1 MDVKSVVV
9 DFGVFF
15 AAFGIS
21 LLELSEAGA
30 VTAIYQGLYRGL
42 RPVLYSLAGVLLV
55 LVPTFTVGRYIVYLP
70 LDYVLA
76 ASAVVLFY
84 FGYRLL
90 RSARRYFKRMN
101 KGGGGEEERGDLA
114 VVFTVSAIE
123 AFEAALVLIALI
135 PKSYASTLMG
145 TLIAAAVVVVL
156 TALIKNQV
164 ARIRLPHLKYVLSS
178 LLFSLGTLWAMEATG
193 LEITDLVLL
202 PLFLAYLGI
211 NYLLIKA

>member
-1 MDVKSVVV
+1 ME
-9 DFGVFF
+9 FGVFF
-15 AAFGIS
+15 AALGIS

-30 VTAIYQGLYRGL
+30 VTAIYQGLYRGF

-55 LVPTFTVGRYIVYLP
+55 LIPTFTVGRYIVYLP

-76 ASAVVLFY
+76 ASAVILFY

-90 RSARRYFKRMN
+90 RSARRYFKGMN

-202 PLFLAYLGI
+202 PLFLTYLGI
-211 NYLLIKA
+211 NYLLIKV

>member
-1 MDVKSVVV
+1 ME
-9 DFGVFF
+9 FGVFF
-15 AAFGIS
+15 AALGIS

-30 VTAIYQGLYRGL
+30 VTAIYQGLYRGF

-55 LVPTFTVGRYIVYLP
+55 LIPTFTVGRYIVYLP

-76 ASAVVLFY
+76 ASAVILFY

-101 KGGGGEEERGDLA
+101 KGRGGEEERGDLA

>member
-1 MDVKSVVV
+1 MVV

-30 VTAIYQGLYRGL
+30 VTAIYQGIYRGF
-42 RPVLYSLAGVLLV
+42 RPVLYALAGVLLV

-76 ASAVVLFY
+76 ASAVILFY

-90 RSARRYFKRMN
+90 RSARRYFKRAA

-135 PKSYASTLMG
+135 PRSYASALVG
-145 TLIAAAVVVVL
+145 TLIASAIVIVL
-156 TALIKNQV
+156 TALIKDQI

-178 LLFSLGTLWAMEATG
+178 LLFSLGTLWAMEAVG
-193 LEITDLVLL
+193 LDVTDLVLI
-202 PLFLAYLGI
+202 PLFLTYLGI
-211 NYLLIKA
+211 NYLLIKV

>member
-1 MDVKSVVV
+1 MVV

-30 VTAIYQGLYRGL
+30 VTAIYQGIYRGF
-42 RPVLYSLAGVLLV
+42 RPVLYALAGVL

-76 ASAVVLFY
+76 ASAVILFY

-90 RSARRYFKRMN
+90 RSARRYFKRVAR
-101 KGGGGEEERGDLA
+101 GGGGEEERGDLA

-123 AFEAALVLIALI
+123 AFEASLVLIALI
-135 PKSYASTLMG
+135 PRSYASALIG
-145 TLIAAAVVVVL
+145 TLIASAIVIVL
-156 TALIKNQV
+156 TALIKDQI

-178 LLFSLGTLWAMEATG
+178 LLFSLGTLWAMEIVG
-193 LEITDLVLL
+193 LDVTDLVLI

-211 NYLLIKA
+211 NYLLIKV

>member
-1 MDVKSVVV
+1 ME
-9 DFGVFF
+9 FGVFF
-15 AAFGIS
+15 AALGIS

-30 VTAIYQGLYRGL
+30 VTAIYQGLYRGF

-55 LVPTFTVGRYIVYLP
+55 LIPTFTVGRYIVYLP

-76 ASAVVLFY
+76 ASAVILFY

>member
-1 MDVKSVVV
+1 ME
-9 DFGVFF
+9 FGVFF
-15 AAFGIS
+15 AALGIS

-30 VTAIYQGLYRGL
+30 VTAIYQGLYRGF

-55 LVPTFTVGRYIVYLP
+55 LIPTFTVGRYIVYLP

-76 ASAVVLFY
+76 ASAVILFY

-90 RSARRYFKRMN
+90 RSARRYFKGMN

-156 TALIKNQV
+156 TALIKNQI

-211 NYLLIKA
+211 NYLLIKV

>member
-1 MDVKSVVV
+1 MVV

-30 VTAIYQGLYRGL
+30 VTAIYQGIYRGF
-42 RPVLYSLAGVLLV
+42 RPVLYALAGVL

-76 ASAVVLFY
+76 ASAVILFY

-90 RSARRYFKRMN
+90 RSARRYFKRVAR
-101 KGGGGEEERGDLA
+101 GGGGEEERGDLA

-135 PKSYASTLMG
+135 PRSYASALIG
-145 TLIAAAVVVVL
+145 TLIASAIVIVL
-156 TALIKNQV
+156 TALIKDQI

-178 LLFSLGTLWAMEATG
+178 LLFSLGTLWAMEIVG
-193 LEITDLVLL
+193 LDVTDLVLI

-211 NYLLIKA
+211 NYLLIKV

>member
-1 MDVKSVVV
+1 ME
-9 DFGVFF
+9 FGVFF
-15 AAFGIS
+15 AALGIS

-30 VTAIYQGLYRGL
+30 VTAIYQGLYRGF

-55 LVPTFTVGRYIVYLP
+55 LIPTFTVGRYIVYLP

-76 ASAVVLFY
+76 ASAVILFY

-90 RSARRYFKRMN
+90 RSARRYFKGMN

-211 NYLLIKA
+211 NYLLIKV

>member
-1 MDVKSVVV
+1 MN
-9 DFGVFF
+9 FGVFF

-21 LLELSEAGA
+21 LLALSEAGA
-30 VTAIYQGLYRGL
+30 VTAIYQGIYRGF
-42 RPVLYSLAGVLLV
+42 RPVLYALAGVLLV

-76 ASAVVLFY
+76 ASAVILFY

-90 RSARRYFKRMN
+90 RSARRYFKRAA

-135 PKSYASTLMG
+135 PRSYASALVG
-145 TLIAAAVVVVL
+145 TLIASAIVIVL
-156 TALIKNQV
+156 TVLIKDQI

-178 LLFSLGTLWAMEATG
+178 LLFSLGTLWAMEAID
-193 LEITDLVLL
+193 LEITDLVLI

-211 NYLLIKA
+211 NYLLIKV

>member
-1 MDVKSVVV
+1 MVV

-30 VTAIYQGLYRGL
+30 VTAIYQGIYRGF
-42 RPVLYSLAGVLLV
+42 RPVLYALAGVL

-76 ASAVVLFY
+76 ASAVILFY

-90 RSARRYFKRMN
+90 RSARRYFKRIAR
-101 KGGGGEEERGDLA
+101 GGGGEEERGDLA

-123 AFEAALVLIALI
+123 AFEATLVLIALI
-135 PKSYASTLMG
+135 PRSYASALVG
-145 TLIAAAVVVVL
+145 TLIASAIVIIL
-156 TALIKNQV
+156 TALIKDQI

-178 LLFSLGTLWAMEATG
+178 LLFSLGTLWAMEAVG
-193 LEITDLVLL
+193 LDVTDLVLI

-211 NYLLIKA
+211 NYLLIKV

>member
-1 MDVKSVVV
+1 ME
-9 DFGVFF
+9 FGVFF
-15 AAFGIS
+15 AALGIS

-30 VTAIYQGLYRGL
+30 VTAIYQGLYKGF

-55 LVPTFTVGRYIVYLP
+55 LIPTFTVGRYIVYLP

-76 ASAVVLFY
+76 ASAVILFY

-156 TALIKNQV
+156 TALIKNQI

-211 NYLLIKA
+211 NYLLIKV

>member
-1 MDVKSVVV
+1 ME
-9 DFGVFF
+9 FGVFF
-15 AAFGIS
+15 AALGIS

-30 VTAIYQGLYRGL
+30 VTAIYQGLYRGF

-55 LVPTFTVGRYIVYLP
+55 LIPTFTVGRYIVYLP

-76 ASAVVLFY
+76 ASAVILFY

-211 NYLLIKA
+211 NYLLIKV

>member
-1 MDVKSVVV
+1 ME
-9 DFGVFF
+9 FGVFF
-15 AAFGIS
+15 AALGIS

-30 VTAIYQGLYRGL
+30 VTAIYQGLYRGF

-76 ASAVVLFY
+76 ASAVILFY

-156 TALIKNQV
+156 TALIKNQI

>member
-1 MDVKSVVV
+1 MVV

-21 LLELSEAGA
+21 LLELSEADA
-30 VTAIYQGLYRGL
+30 VTAIYQGIYRGF
-42 RPVLYSLAGVLLV
+42 RPVLYALAGVLLV

-76 ASAVVLFY
+76 ASAVILFY

-90 RSARRYFKRMN
+90 RSARRYFKRAA

-135 PKSYASTLMG
+135 PRSYASALVG
-145 TLIAAAVVVVL
+145 TLIASAIVIVL
-156 TALIKNQV
+156 TALIKDQI

-178 LLFSLGTLWAMEATG
+178 LLFSLGTLWAMEAVG
-193 LEITDLVLL
+193 LDVTDLVLI
-202 PLFLAYLGI
+202 PLFLTYLGI
-211 NYLLIKA
+211 NYLLIKV

>member
-1 MDVKSVVV
+1 MDL
-9 DFGVFF
+9 GIFF

-30 VTAIYQGLYRGL
+30 VTAIYQGIYRGFK
-42 RPVLYSLAGVLLV
+42 PVLYAIAGVLLV

-76 ASAVVLFY
+76 ASSVILFY

-90 RSARRYFKRMN
+90 RSARRAFKRAG
-101 KGGGGEEERGDLA
+101 KGKGGEEERGDLA

-135 PKSYASTLMG
+135 PRSYASTLMG
-145 TLIAAAVVVVL
+145 TLTAAAIVIVL
-156 TALIKNQV
+156 TTIIKDQI
-164 ARIRLPHLKYVLSS
+164 ARIRLPHLKYVLSA
-178 LLFSLGTLWAMEATG
+178 LLFSLGTLWAIEAVG
-193 LEITDLVLL
+193 FDVTDLVLI
-202 PLFLAYLGI
+202 PFFLTYLGI
-211 NYLLIKA
+211 NYLIIKL

>member
-1 MDVKSVVV
+1 MVVN
-9 DFGVFF
+9 FGVFF

-21 LLELSEAGA
+21 LLALSEAGA
-30 VTAIYQGLYRGL
+30 VTAIYQGIYRGF
-42 RPVLYSLAGVLLV
+42 RPVLYALAGVLLV

-76 ASAVVLFY
+76 ASAVILFY

-90 RSARRYFKRMN
+90 RSARRYFKRAA

-135 PKSYASTLMG
+135 PRSYASALVG
-145 TLIAAAVVVVL
+145 TLIASAIVIVL
-156 TALIKNQV
+156 TVLIKDQI

-178 LLFSLGTLWAMEATG
+178 LLFSLGTLWAMEAID
-193 LEITDLVLL
+193 LEITDLVLI

-211 NYLLIKA
+211 NYLLIKV

>member
-1 MDVKSVVV
+1 M
-9 DFGVFF
+9 
-15 AAFGIS
+15 
-21 LLELSEAGA
+21 
-30 VTAIYQGLYRGL
+30 
-42 RPVLYSLAGVLLV
+42 LYSLAGVLLV
-55 LVPTFTVGRYIVYLP
+55 LIPNFTVGRYIVYLP

-76 ASAVVLFY
+76 ASAVILFY

-90 RSARRYFKRMN
+90 RSARRYFKGMN
-101 KGGGGEEERGDLA
+101 KGGGSEEERGDLA

-164 ARIRLPHLKYVLSS
+164 ARIRLPHLKYILSS

-211 NYLLIKA
+211 NYLLIKV

>member
-1 MDVKSVVV
+1 MVVN
-9 DFGVFF
+9 FGVFF

-21 LLELSEAGA
+21 LLALSEAGA
-30 VTAIYQGLYRGL
+30 VTAIYQGIYRGF
-42 RPVLYSLAGVLLV
+42 RPVLYALAGVLLV

-76 ASAVVLFY
+76 ASAVILFY

-90 RSARRYFKRMN
+90 RSARRYFKRAV

-135 PKSYASTLMG
+135 PRSYASALVG
-145 TLIAAAVVVVL
+145 TLIASAIVIVL
-156 TALIKNQV
+156 TALIKDQI

-178 LLFSLGTLWAMEATG
+178 LLFSLGTLWAMEAVD
-193 LEITDLVLL
+193 LDVTDLVLI
-202 PLFLAYLGI
+202 PLFLTYLGI
-211 NYLLIKA
+211 NYLLIKV

>member
-1 MDVKSVVV
+1 
-9 DFGVFF
+9 
-15 AAFGIS
+15 
-21 LLELSEAGA
+21 
-30 VTAIYQGLYRGL
+30 
-42 RPVLYSLAGVLLV
+42 VLYSLAGVLLV
-55 LVPTFTVGRYIVYLP
+55 LIPNFTVGRYIVYLP

-76 ASAVVLFY
+76 ASAVILFY

>member
-1 MDVKSVVV
+1 ME
-9 DFGVFF
+9 FGVFF
-15 AAFGIS
+15 AALGIS

-30 VTAIYQGLYRGL
+30 VTAIYQGLYRGF

-55 LVPTFTVGRYIVYLP
+55 LIPTFTVGRYIVYLP

-76 ASAVVLFY
+76 ASAVILFY

-101 KGGGGEEERGDLA
+101 KGGGGEEKRGDLA

-156 TALIKNQV
+156 TALIKNQI

-211 NYLLIKA
+211 NYLLIKV

>member
-1 MDVKSVVV
+1 ME
-9 DFGVFF
+9 FGVFF
-15 AAFGIS
+15 AALGIS

-30 VTAIYQGLYRGL
+30 VTAIYQGLYRGF

-55 LVPTFTVGRYIVYLP
+55 LIPTFTVGRYIVYLP

-76 ASAVVLFY
+76 ASAVILFY

-156 TALIKNQV
+156 TALIKNQI

-211 NYLLIKA
+211 NYLLIKV

>member
-1 MDVKSVVV
+1 MVV

-30 VTAIYQGLYRGL
+30 VTAIYQGIYRGF
-42 RPVLYSLAGVLLV
+42 RPVLYALAGVL

-76 ASAVVLFY
+76 ASAVILFY

-90 RSARRYFKRMN
+90 RSARRYFKRVAR
-101 KGGGGEEERGDLA
+101 GGGGEEERGDLA

-123 AFEAALVLIALI
+123 AFEASLVLIALI
-135 PKSYASTLMG
+135 PRSYASALIG
-145 TLIAAAVVVVL
+145 TLIASAIVIVL
-156 TALIKNQV
+156 TALIKDQR

-178 LLFSLGTLWAMEATG
+178 LLFSLGTLWAMEIVG
-193 LEITDLVLL
+193 LDVTDLVLI

-211 NYLLIKA
+211 NYLLIKV

>member
-1 MDVKSVVV
+1 ME
-9 DFGVFF
+9 FGVFF
-15 AAFGIS
+15 AALGIS

-30 VTAIYQGLYRGL
+30 VTAIYQGLYRGF

-76 ASAVVLFY
+76 ASAVILFY

-156 TALIKNQV
+156 TALIKNQI

-211 NYLLIKA
+211 NYLLIKV

>member
-1 MDVKSVVV
+1 ME
-9 DFGVFF
+9 FGVFF
-15 AAFGIS
+15 AALGIS

-30 VTAIYQGLYRGL
+30 VTAIYQGLYRGF

-55 LVPTFTVGRYIVYLP
+55 LIPTFTVGRYIVYLP

-156 TALIKNQV
+156 TVLIKNQV

>member
-1 MDVKSVVV
+1 ME
-9 DFGVFF
+9 FGVFF
-15 AAFGIS
+15 AALGIS

-30 VTAIYQGLYRGL
+30 VTAIYQGLYRGF

-76 ASAVVLFY
+76 ASAVILFY

-211 NYLLIKA
+211 NYLLIKV

>member
-1 MDVKSVVV
+1 ME
-9 DFGVFF
+9 FGVFF
-15 AAFGIS
+15 AALGIS

-30 VTAIYQGLYRGL
+30 VTAIYQGLYRGF

-76 ASAVVLFY
+76 ASAVILFY

-90 RSARRYFKRMN
+90 RSARRYFKGMN

-156 TALIKNQV
+156 TALIKNQI

-211 NYLLIKA
+211 NYLLIKV